1 MCDLRP
7 YQSDAVK
14 AVYDHLRDKDTNPCV
29 VIPTAGGKSLCI
41 AEVAKDAVVKWHG
54 RVLILAHVKEL
65 VEQNAGKI
73 KAIQPDLP
81 VGIYSAGLDS
91 RDIEQPV
98 IVAGIQ
104 SIYNK
109 ADLFKPFDLVM
120 IDECHL
126 IPPDG
131 EGRYQTFLNAA
142 KERNPNVRLIGWT
155 ATPYRTQG
163 GLICKPENLLN
174 EVCYEIGVKE
184 LINRGYIS
192 NITAK
197 AGKFTP
203 DTDGLHIRAGEFV
216 SEDVEKLM
224 GEEGLVNSA
233 CRKVVELTRNR
244 KACLIFCTSVA
255 HCRKVADA
263 IKRFSGE
270 ECAIVTGDT
279 PADEREET
287 IKRLRGESVK
297 ADLFSDKPPLKY
309 CCNVSVLT
317 TGTDVPRLD
326 TIALLRPT
334 NSPGL
339 LVQMVGRGF
348 RLSPETGKTE
358 CLVLDYGKNIERF
371 GCIDQIKA
379 TEPKGGPREGPLAK
393 ECPQCRTM
401 MPLAQ
406 MCCPNCGYLFER
418 KEREMHLDSRASSL
432 GIISGEVVD
441 EDYDVRDVDYRV
453 WLKRD
458 AKPGAPR
465 TVRITYTIDLIT
477 QFSEWLC
484 PEHSGYARK
493 KFETWWKKHTLEGTP
508 MPGTADDVC
517 EFAFMGMIRQP
528 KKITV
533 RRVSGS
539 KYPEIIGYE
548 LADEPE
554 KVTPSESDYIEED
567 DIPF

>member
-1 MCDLRP
+1 MYDLRP

-109 ADLFKPFDLVM
+109 ADIFKPFDLVM

-216 SEDVEKLM
+216 SEDVEKL
-224 GEEGLVNSA
+224 
-233 CRKVVELTRNR
+233 
-244 KACLIFCTSVA
+244 
-255 HCRKVADA
+255 
-263 IKRFSGE
+263 
-270 ECAIVTGDT
+270 
-279 PADEREET
+279 
-287 IKRLRGESVK
+287 RG
-297 ADLFSDKPPLKY
+297 
-309 CCNVSVLT
+309 
-317 TGTDVPRLD
+317 
-326 TIALLRPT
+326 
-334 NSPGL
+334 
-339 LVQMVGRGF
+339 
-348 RLSPETGKTE
+348 
-358 CLVLDYGKNIERF
+358 
-371 GCIDQIKA
+371 
-379 TEPKGGPREGPLAK
+379 
-393 ECPQCRTM
+393 
-401 MPLAQ
+401 
-406 MCCPNCGYLFER
+406 
-418 KEREMHLDSRASSL
+418 
-432 GIISGEVVD
+432 
-441 EDYDVRDVDYRV
+441 
-453 WLKRD
+453 
-458 AKPGAPR
+458 
-465 TVRITYTIDLIT
+465 
-477 QFSEWLC
+477 
-484 PEHSGYARK
+484 
-493 KFETWWKKHTLEGTP
+493 
-508 MPGTADDVC
+508 
-517 EFAFMGMIRQP
+517 
-528 KKITV
+528 
-533 RRVSGS
+533 
-539 KYPEIIGYE
+539 
-548 LADEPE
+548 
-554 KVTPSESDYIEED
+554 
-567 DIPF
+567 